1 MGADANRA
9 AAADRSPP
17 TAKSGRLSERA
28 WTDILRG
35 ARLARAE
42 GVELL
47 MHGVKITGTRKPSPV
62 KMASCKGL
70 QQPVEPAVP
79 KPPLAKADDASPPPL
94 SKREERSARR
104 LQVFQQKK
112 RAEIFAARYGGST
125 SGKSADRHEQIYQR
139 KGWHPALARAKLRA
153 MLWRAWARYRP
164 IYGGVVLGYTSLRE
178 QHVYRQASR
187 LYQAAFTL
195 DPSKSGSALAAWLGH
210 ATPMEE
216 DFVGSQQPP
225 SPRQRGIGAKKPRVG

>member
-17 TAKSGRLSERA
+17 TAKRGRLSERA

-153 MLWRAWARYRP
+153 MLWRCFECANFLKDKRLTMAQLCADCARWPHGKQRTPWA
-164 IYGGVVLGYTSLRE
+164 GT
-178 QHVYRQASR
+178 HVSARFCGR
-187 LYQAAFTL
+187 LFL
-195 DPSKSGSALAAWLGH
+195 VDWKGS
-210 ATPMEE
+210 
-216 DFVGSQQPP
+216 
-225 SPRQRGIGAKKPRVG
+225 